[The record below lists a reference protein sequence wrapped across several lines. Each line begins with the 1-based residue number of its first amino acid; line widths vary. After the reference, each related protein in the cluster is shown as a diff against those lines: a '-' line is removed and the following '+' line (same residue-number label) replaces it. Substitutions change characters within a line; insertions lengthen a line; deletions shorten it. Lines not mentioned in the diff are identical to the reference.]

1 MRVVEFWAWGIAKLE
16 GGVVDVDAEETRVRS
31 CRGEEVAREG
41 CGDIVSQV
49 RTWWAGPNRSAAP
62 HRWEG
67 VSGAK

>member
-41 CGDIVSQV
+41 RGDIVSQ
-49 RTWWAGPNRSAAP
+49 
-62 HRWEG
+62 G
-67 VSGAK
+67 VQGGH